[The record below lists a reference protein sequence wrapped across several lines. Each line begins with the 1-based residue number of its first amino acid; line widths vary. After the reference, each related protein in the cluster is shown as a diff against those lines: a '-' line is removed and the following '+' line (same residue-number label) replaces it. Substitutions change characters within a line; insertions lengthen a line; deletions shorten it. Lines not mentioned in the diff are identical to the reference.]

1 MESKGEFEE
10 FGRKEKLGQQPPNAE
25 EAKLL
30 RGEVRDNLVPCKAD
44 AEWFKQVEV
53 ELKEVNI

>member
-30 RGEVRDNLVPCKAD
+30 WGEVRDNLVPCKAD
-44 AEWFKQVEV
+44 A
-53 ELKEVNI
+53 